1 MTDNAVH
8 ASPTATLETPTATLE
23 TPTATPIAPTAAAVS
38 PKEAGF
44 GARHRTSYLLAI
56 GIGVVMAIIAPLQ
69 TDQIALPPRLA
80 YWQILMLSG
89 ATLGLGVTELVER
102 WGRLHRWPW
111 LEVPLIGTLIA
122 LPLTMIVMGTGA
134 MFFGANASG
143 IFRFSY
149 NFGITALISI
159 AITALGHAINSN
171 KGSAPPSPTRIIP
184 AEAPP
189 QAAPPPPQPSAQ
201 ANRFAERLPLPL
213 RSLPVIALQAEDHY
227 LRVHFAGGQSTLILL
242 RLSDAIAELPADA
255 GAQTHRSWWVAKEA
269 VRSVAKG
276 DGRATLIVEGG
287 VEAPVSRSFY
297 KVLGDKGWLG

>member
-1 MTDNAVH
+1 MTENAVH
-8 ASPTATLETPTATLE
+8 ASPTAA
-23 TPTATPIAPTAAAVS
+23 AVAPTA
-38 PKEAGF
+38 AGF

-69 TDQIALPPRLA
+69 TDQIDLLPRMA

-89 ATLGLGVTELVER
+89 ATLGLGITELVER
-102 WGRLHRWPW
+102 WGRLRRWPW
-111 LEVPLIGTLIA
+111 LEVLLIGTLIA

-159 AITALGHAINSN
+159 AITALGHAIN
-171 KGSAPPSPTRIIP
+171 GSKAV
-184 AEAPP
+184 EAPSSP
-189 QAAPPPPQPSAQ
+189 RVIPTETPPPPE

-213 RSLPVIALQAEDHY
+213 RNLPVIALQAEDHY
-227 LRVHFAGGQSTLILL
+227 LRVHLQGGQSILILV
-242 RLSDAIAELPADA
+242 RLSDAIAELPAEA
-255 GAQTHRSWWVAKEA
+255 GAQTHRSWWVAKDA
-269 VRSVAKG
+269 VQSVAKA
-276 DGRATLIVEGG
+276 DGRATLTLADA

-297 KVLGDKGWLG
+297 KVLGDKGWLV

>member
-8 ASPTATLETPTATLE
+8 GSPTA
-23 TPTATPIAPTAAAVS
+23 
-38 PKEAGF
+38 AGF
-44 GARHRTSYLLAI
+44 GKRHRNSYLLAI

-69 TDQIALPPRLA
+69 TDQIALPPRMA

-89 ATLGLGVTELVER
+89 ATLGLGITELVER

-111 LEVPLIGTLIA
+111 LEVPVIGTLIA

-159 AITALGHAINSN
+159 AITALGHAINGN
-171 KGSAPPSPTRIIP
+171 TGS
-184 AEAPP
+184 EAPSTP
-189 QAAPPPPQPSAQ
+189 VYVATEPPLPQPEP
-201 ANRFAERLPLPL
+201 NRFAERLPLPL

-227 LRVHFAGGQSTLILL
+227 LRVHLHGGQSTLILM
-242 RLSDAIAELPADA
+242 RLSDAIAELPADT
-255 GAQTHRSWWVAKEA
+255 GAQTHRSWWVAKDA

-276 DGRATLIVEGG
+276 DGRATLTLDHN

-297 KVLGDKGWLG
+297 KVLGDKGWLV

>member
-1 MTDNAVH
+1 MTENVVH
-8 ASPTATLETPTATLE
+8 AAPMAEVK
-23 TPTATPIAPTAAAVS
+23 APTAAD
-38 PKEAGF
+38 F
-44 GARHRTSYLLAI
+44 GVRHKRSYLLAI

-69 TDQIALPPRLA
+69 TDQITLLPRMA
-80 YWQILMLSG
+80 YWQILMVSG

-111 LEVPLIGTLIA
+111 LEVPVIGTLIA

-159 AITALGHAINSN
+159 AITALGHAIN
-171 KGSAPPSPTRIIP
+171 GSKA
-184 AEAPP
+184 AEAPSP
-189 QAAPPPPQPSAQ
+189 PLFAATETTPPPKPET
-201 ANRFAERLPLPL
+201 NRFAERLPLPL
-213 RSLPVIALQAEDHY
+213 RSLPIIALQAEDHY
-227 LRVHFAGGQSTLILL
+227 LRVHLNGGQSILILM
-242 RLSDAIAELPADA
+242 RLSDAIAELPADI

-276 DGRATLIVEGG
+276 DGRATLTIEGG

-297 KVLGDKGWLG
+297 KALGDKGWL